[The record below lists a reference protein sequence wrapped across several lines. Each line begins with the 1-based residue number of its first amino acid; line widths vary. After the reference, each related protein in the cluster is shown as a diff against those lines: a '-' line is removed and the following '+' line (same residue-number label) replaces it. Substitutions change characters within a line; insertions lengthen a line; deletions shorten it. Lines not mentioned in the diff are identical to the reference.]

1 VTAPVAQRTLV
12 VELRD
17 RPGVLYRAVGVVR
30 RHGYNIES
38 LLVTPSGRAGVSRA
52 TLVVAAA
59 DAERLARQL
68 LRLVDVLSATVS
80 PSLRSEPWPSST
92 TTQMPTYDL

>member
-1 VTAPVAQRTLV
+1 MTTPAARHTLV
-12 VELRD
+12 AELRD
-17 RPGVLYRAVGVVR
+17 RPGVLYRAIGVMR
-30 RHGYNIES
+30 RHGHNIES
-38 LLVTPSGRAGVSRA
+38 LVVTPSGRAGVSRA

-59 DAERLARQL
+59 DAERLVGQL
-68 LRLVDVLSATVS
+68 LRLVDVVSATAS